1 MKEPVSQA
9 VGKGPPVSV
18 NYVTCHD
25 GFTLYDLVSYNEKHN
40 EANGEDNRDGCNEND
55 SWNCGQEGPTGDPEI
70 LDLRFRQMK
79 NMLTLLLVSR
89 GAPMLL
95 SGDEFANTQYGNNN
109 AYCQD
114 NEVSWLDW
122 NLLSKK

>member
-40 EANGEDNRDGCNEND
+40 EANGEDNRDGCNENN

-79 NMLTLLLVSR
+79 TCC
-89 GAPMLL
+89 P
-95 SGDEFANTQYGNNN
+95 
-109 AYCQD
+109 C
-114 NEVSWLDW
+114 SW
-122 NLLSKK
+122 